1 MQTPQYSSKAGR
13 GPVGLISC
21 NVCGCGVKSLIKPPD
36 SGFIGQMST
45 LPCIPPR
52 YILHAYEPLD
62 MCKTCVERL
71 EQCSFEDCINKVFRP
86 GGRMIKCKTHAETGR
101 NLAQEFEEARLPCG
115 THSAAGAAAGAGDVC
130 EPDVTADGGESAAD
144 PTGSAGN
151 VGSFGYIFI
160 F

>member
-1 MQTPQYSSKAGR
+1 
-13 GPVGLISC
+13 
-21 NVCGCGVKSLIKPPD
+21 
-36 SGFIGQMST
+36 
-45 LPCIPPR
+45 
-52 YILHAYEPLD
+52 
-62 MCKTCVERL
+62 
-71 EQCSFEDCINKVFRP
+71 
-86 GGRMIKCKTHAETGR
+86 MIKCKTHAETGR

-115 THSAAGAAAGAGDVC
+115 TNSAAGAAAGAGDVC